1 YQGAKLES
9 GNDLAIVSGG
19 AVTFEAVKDL
29 HQESH
34 EKSKGDLAWN
44 SAKGK
49 GQTDETLR
57 QTQIVAQGN
66 LAIKAADGLKID
78 VKHIDQKTVSETID
92 VMVKADPSLAWLREA
107 EKQGDLD
114 WRKVREVHD
123 SFKYSHSGLG
133 AGAALAIAIVVTY
146 LTWGAGSSMAGV
158 AAKSATGV
166 AANSVASAVA
176 TNAAISTVNNRGN
189 LGAVAKDVSSSD
201 SLKGYAVAGIS
212 GGFMPSS
219 LGAQLAVRSA
229 LNTVVNGGKFRDNVA
244 QAAISMAADALSGA
258 IFDKVGDALV
268 GSGLP
273 KKVAVH
279 AIVGGLIGE
288 AAGGDFRTAALA
300 AGANEALVSLVG
312 EKIFPGEAHERVL
325 AMTSQLIG
333 MTVAAAAG
341 GDTKAQEKAAWVAQQ
356 ATVYNNLNHAAAESL
371 LKEIKDCRA
380 AGGCGEEKLQGILG
394 KYEKLSAE
402 RSNAIGQCASRQC
415 VDDIV
420 DSSIRMDD
428 PVSKELLSLL
438 RQTTYDTPGLLQGNP
453 DAVVSQTPNPSGW
466 GDLFALD
473 KQLAF
478 AKNLKEGWLT
488 PEETADL
495 DRWNASTSWLD
506 RTAGR
511 QLDPKEKAYL
521 LSELGGAAAMALLGG
536 RGSVGAGAKGAT
548 PVVTAEGRIGNSVF
562 TDVNQTARPAA
573 QANPNQPTLI
583 ADRVDAKIAAKGT
596 PHPNG
601 NMADAHAEIGV
612 IQKAFNEGKT
622 VGSDMTMNV
631 VGKDVCGYCRG
642 DIAAAASKSGLKSL
656 TIQAKDDI
664 TGLPKTYYWEVGM
677 KSIREKKI

>member
-1 YQGAKLES
+1 LES

>member
-1 YQGAKLES
+1 
-9 GNDLAIVSGG
+9 G

>member
-1 YQGAKLES
+1 GAKLES

-107 EKQGDLD
+107 EKQGDVD